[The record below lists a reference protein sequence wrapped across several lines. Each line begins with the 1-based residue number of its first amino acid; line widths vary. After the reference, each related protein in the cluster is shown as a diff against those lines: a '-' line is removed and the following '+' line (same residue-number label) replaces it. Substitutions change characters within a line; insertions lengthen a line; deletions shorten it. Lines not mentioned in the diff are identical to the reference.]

1 MAKKKLRKPLHFFD
15 YVIGQNYYYMPAFT
29 SEEIRQSIFKNFGIT
44 PESEDLPTYH
54 GKTWDVRSDNGA
66 HGIFIYV
73 KDPRDISTFTHE
85 AVHAAAYALH
95 MRGFTFNCDQEAY
108 SYTVAALV
116 KYLYLGLK

>member
-1 MAKKKLRKPLHFFD
+1 
-15 YVIGQNYYYMPAFT
+15 MPAFT
-29 SEEIRQSIFKNFGIT
+29 SEEIRQGIFRNFGVM
-44 PESEDLPTYH
+44 PESEDLPAYH
-54 GKTWDVRSDNGA
+54 GKTWDVRSDKGA

-85 AVHAAAYALH
+85 AVHAAAYALP